1 MPVRISILGSGA
13 WGTTVALLLARK
25 AENEVRLWSARPERR
40 QLLLRYRENV
50 DLLPGVLLPPQVQLP
65 GEISEATAGADLL
78 IIAIPTI
85 YLREVLNRIAAAL
98 PPAVPLLSLVKG
110 IENETFRRPTEI
122 VQELCGPRPLAV
134 LSGPSHAEEVSRG
147 LPTSVVVASP
157 EDSLARWLQELFSS
171 QTFRVYTHR
180 DLLGVEL
187 AGALKNI
194 IGIAAGISDG
204 LELGDNAKAALLTRG
219 LAEMTRFGVA
229 LGAEAATFAGLAG
242 IGDLIT
248 TCMSRYGR
256 NRWVGLRL
264 ARGEPLADIL
274 ASRRMVAEGV
284 FTTRSVR
291 QRAGQLGIPMPI
303 TEEVY
308 QVLYAGKD
316 PRAAVQ
322 ALMERQLGSE
332 Y

>member
-25 AENEVRLWSARPERR
+25 ADNEVRLWSARPERR

-65 GEISEATAGADLL
+65 AEISEAAAGADLL

-157 EDSLARWLQELFSS
+157 EAGLARWLQELFSS
-171 QTFRVYTHR
+171 PTFRVYTHR

-194 IGIAAGISDG
+194 IAIAAGISDG

-219 LAEMTRFGVA
+219 LAEMTRFGVT

-264 ARGEPLADIL
+264 ARGEPLTDIL

-322 ALMERQLGSE
+322 TLMERQLGSE